1 MRRTWWLSIVT
12 AGSAGLLGACGGGA
26 GSRPGGAVI
35 ALDDFVMTRAGA
47 VDEGDGSTGVTAPGV
62 DATPVEPTTDPSPT
76 SSGTGGTGGT
86 TIASPSPA
94 PPVTPRPVAPGDLVV
109 VDSLVGQ
116 INGRPIYADAFFA
129 PLDDRLRAEK
139 RRLTPG
145 QFANA
150 LDEVVRLRLKGIV
163 ENELILAQAQSR
175 LTEQQQQGLFAF
187 LRQQQE
193 QLVQGRG
200 GAVETARRSIQE
212 EQGRTMEQA
221 IAERRDLALI
231 QMIYQQEIAPRVIVS
246 WKDVER
252 EYERRFS
259 EFNTPASAVIGI
271 IRLDPRSDAAR
282 IEQVKERLER
292 GEKFMEV
299 AQSIGMIGGGLYADK
314 PIPLGP
320 NGLADAAE
328 LNPPV
333 FRERLASAT
342 PGTTVGPFD
351 IAMTDGSPRT
361 VWLHV
366 VEITP
371 ATSRSLYDPEV
382 QLALQNHVLQ
392 SRRAVEQERYFNELI
407 AESIYVDLDAMRRRL
422 ISIGEVRYAR

>member
-1 MRRTWWLSIVT
+1 MNMTWILGVMTATAAIAT
-12 AGSAGLLGACGGGA
+12 AGCGA
-26 GSRPGGAVI
+26 GDGRRAPGSGAI
-35 ALDDFVMTRAGA
+35 IRLDDFVLTRAGDLGPPNGTPGPVDTA
-47 VDEGDGSTGVTAPGV
+47 PPSEGTGSEPPSDEGL
-62 DATPVEPTTDPSPT
+62 
-76 SSGTGGTGGT
+76 
-86 TIASPSPA
+86 TISNP
-94 PPVTPRPVAPGDLVV
+94 TPRTPGAPRVIGSGDTVV

-116 INGRPIYADAFFA
+116 INGRPVYADAFFA
-129 PLDDRLRAEK
+129 PLDDRLRAA
-139 RRLTPG
+139 RRQLTPG
-145 QFANA
+145 QFANTLA
-150 LDEVVRLRLKGIV
+150 EVVNLRLRGIV

-212 EQGRTMEQA
+212 EQGRTLDEA

-271 IRLDPRSDAAR
+271 IRLDPRSDGAR
-282 IEQVKERLER
+282 IEQVKERLAR
-292 GEKFMEV
+292 GDRFLDV
-299 AQSIGMIGGGLYADK
+299 AEAVGMIRGGLYAEK

-320 NGLADAAE
+320 NGLADAPE

-333 FRERLASAT
+333 FRERLAGARV
-342 PGTTVGPFD
+342 GDTVGPFT
-351 IAMTDGSPRT
+351 ITLSDGSPRE

-392 SRRAVEQERYFNELI
+392 TRRAVEQERYFNELI
-407 AESIYVDLDAMRRRL
+407 AENISSDLDEMRRRL
-422 ISIGEVRYAR
+422 IRIGEVRYTR